1 MSGKVI
7 TISDLQVLDSEP
19 RILDLALGEA
29 LGFLDLHK
37 VRDLIKR
44 NMKEI
49 RLHGEVSATVAET
62 SDKGGRPSI
71 EYYLNEAQSLLI
83 AMFSRTAR
91 AAEVRQQLIQVF
103 MAWRRNEVF
112 STVEK
117 TPEKSW
123 PLFPKPISEEPLTSQ
138 RFALDMVKEARTT
151 WGNRE
156 AKALWLKLGLPDLR
170 NLALGPMPRE
180 AEPMAALTL
189 LLDTEL
195 PPDGWSPMGPVDLR
209 TRIERAFDSEEERLM
224 LVPLGI
230 KIMDE
235 PEGFVVSNMSKFA
248 ASVFDGTEWCY
259 RRWQRTLRRLPG
271 AEPAKTRFGDLS
283 ARGTFIPAELLDVIG
298 PS

>member
-1 MSGKVI
+1 MSAQVIPFIYNDKPIRTVERNGEPWFVGKDVCN
-7 TISDLQVLDSEP
+7 VLE
-19 RILDLALGEA
+19 
-29 LGFLDLHK
+29 
-37 VRDLIKR
+37 IK
-44 NMKEI
+44 N
-49 RLHGEVSATVAET
+49 ANDA
-62 SDKGGRPSI
+62 
-71 EYYLNEAQSLLI
+71 
-83 AMFSRTAR
+83 FSRLDEDEKGVANADPLSTYAR
-91 AAEVRQQLIQVF
+91 GGGSQEMII
-103 MAWRRNEVF
+103 
-112 STVEK
+112 
-117 TPEKSW
+117 
-123 PLFPKPISEEPLTSQ
+123 ISEAGVYRLVFTSRKAEAEDFKRWLAHEVLPQLRRTGKYAPDREGILPQHMQDEPTHVM
-138 RFALDMVKEARTT
+138 RMKIDMVKEARTT

-170 NLALGPMPRE
+170 NLPLGPMPRE
-180 AEPMAALTL
+180 QEPMAALTL

-209 TRIERAFDSEEERLM
+209 TRIERAFDSEEERLL

-248 ASVFDGTEWCY
+248 ASVFDGTEWCF

-283 ARGTFIPAELLDVIG
+283 ARGTFIPAELLDVIA